1 MIEITTGIDSY
12 MKSLI
17 RSLEMLWCVTLNN
30 GISIYSDYNRYEGSP
45 WERMILFC
53 RSTGTF
59 PVQVKS
65 IMFGAPETIMVE
77 DKKGL
82 NGLFIKRGCIK
93 DIDID
98 NDGTGTS
105 ISYKKLITGLYD
117 PLTNKIN
124 VKKFCWPENE
134 IEPSTET
141 RLMTLDNIE
150 SMYFIDEQEKDKH
163 KTILLSDD
171 RRAV

>member
-1 MIEITTGIDSY
+1 MMEITTSIDSY
-12 MKSLI
+12 MKGLI
-17 RSLEMLWCVTLNN
+17 RQLEMLWAVTLSN
-30 GISIYSDYNRYEGSP
+30 GVTIYSDYERYDGSP
-45 WERMILFC
+45 WERMVKFC
-53 RSTGTF
+53 RSTNSF

-65 IMFGAPETIMVE
+65 IMFGAPETIMFE
-77 DKKGL
+77 DKNGL

-105 ISYKKLITGLYD
+105 ISYKKLVTGLYD
-117 PLTNKIN
+117 PSTNKIN

-134 IEPSTET
+134 IEPSTEV

-163 KTILLSDD
+163 KTILLSDH